1 MELLDE
7 DRRYLDGK
15 GLAYETVTDGA
26 NGGVILKGFPLAPG
40 KYNCDKT
47 DLLICIPQGYND
59 AKLDNFYCDP
69 PVKLKDG
76 NYPNAATEF
85 EDHAGKRWQR
95 FSRHLKHWRPGID
108 FLQNFMPLVER
119 ELQGEE

>member
-7 DRRYLDGK
+7 DKAYLDSK
-15 GLAYETVTDGA
+15 GLTYEVVDDGA
-26 NGGVILKGFPLAPG
+26 NGGVIFKDFPLAAG
-40 KYNCDKT
+40 KYDREKT
-47 DLLICIPQGYND
+47 DLLICIPKGYND
-59 AKLDNFYCDP
+59 AKLDNYYVNP

-76 NYPNAATEF
+76 GYPDRADHF

-95 FSRHLKHWRPGID
+95 FSRHVKHWRPGID

-119 ELQGEE
+119 ELQGKE